1 MMAIIEMQ
9 NLQRSFADNQVLIDL
24 DFSIQPGTITGLL
37 GVNGS
42 GKTTLM
48 HCALGMLRPQ
58 SGTCQI
64 LGEESWAASPA
75 ARRKIGFVP
84 QSFDSFEWMTLK
96 QILMYTSAFY
106 ETWDST
112 FTDHLVSRFEL
123 PLNEPIVKMS
133 LGMKQRVSIVLALG
147 HNPELIVLDEPVAA
161 LDPKGRR
168 EFVQVILDLH
178 MSEGKT
184 ILFSTHITS
193 DIERVAAEVALLQAG
208 KIALHTNLD
217 DLKQRYTRYH
227 LHGQKDLTDVV
238 EQIPNK
244 VTSEVIGA
252 SAKVTVESP
261 HIDSPARIGP
271 IDDVEIVKEALNLE
285 EIFLELSA

>member
-1 MMAIIEMQ
+1 MPIIEMQ
-9 NLQRSFADNQVLIDL
+9 NLGRSFADNQVLVDL
-24 DFSIQPGTITGLL
+24 DFAIEPGTITGLV
-37 GVNGS
+37 GVNGA

-58 SGTCQI
+58 SGTCEI
-64 LGEESWAASPA
+64 LGEDSWAASPA
-75 ARRKIGFVP
+75 TRQKIGFVP
-84 QSFDSFEWMTLK
+84 QSFDAFEWMTVS
-96 QILMYTSAFY
+96 QILKYTSAFY
-106 ETWDST
+106 TNWDAT
-112 FTDHLVSRFEL
+112 FVDHLVSRFEL
-123 PLNEPIVKMS
+123 PPHEPIVKMS
-133 LGMKQRVSIVLALG
+133 LGMKQRVSIVIALG
-147 HNPELIVLDEPVAA
+147 HQPELIVLDEPVAA

-193 DIERVAAEVALLQAG
+193 DIERVAAEVALLQDG

-227 LHGQKDLTDVV
+227 LHGHKDLTNVV

-244 VTSEVIGA
+244 LTCHVDGS
-252 SAKVTVESP
+252 SANITVENLQIGSP
-261 HIDSPARIGP
+261 SGIGP
-271 IDDVEIVKEALNLE
+271 IDDVEIVKEPLNLE

>member
-1 MMAIIEMQ
+1 MPLIRLDKVSL
-9 NLQRSFADNQVLIDL
+9 NFGTHVLL
-24 DFSIQPGTITGLL
+24 DEVDFVFHKGARIGLL
-37 GVNGS
+37 GRNGA

-58 SGTCQI
+58 SGTCEI
-64 LGEESWAASPA
+64 LGEESWSASSDT
-75 ARRKIGFVP
+75 RQKIGFVP
-84 QSFDSFEWMTLK
+84 QFCDACAWMTVS
-96 QILMYTSAFY
+96 QILNYTSAFY
-106 ETWDST
+106 KGWDGT
-112 FTDHLVSRFEL
+112 FVDHLVSRFEL
-123 PLNEPIVKMS
+123 PLHEPIVKMS
-133 LGMKQRVSIVLALG
+133 LGMKQRASIVVALG
-147 HNPELIVLDEPVAA
+147 HQPELIVLDEPVAA

-193 DIERVAAEVALLQAG
+193 DIERVAAEVAFLQDG

-227 LHGQKDLTDVV
+227 LHGHKDLTNIV

-244 VTSEVIGA
+244 LTYHVDGS
-252 SAKVTVESP
+252 SANITVENLR
-261 HIDSPARIGP
+261 IDSPSRVGP
-271 IDDVEIVKEALNLE
+271 IDDVEIVKEPLNLE